1 MGSMDTKGLEKYARE
16 YFAEEIKSVQGLDL
30 KKVEQIVAAMI
41 KAYSEDKQIFLFG
54 NGGSAS
60 TASHFACDLGKGTI
74 SGCEPWDKGVLKG
87 KKRFRVVCLS
97 DNIPLMTAWANDT
110 SYADIFSEQLEGLVN
125 RGDVV
130 IGISGSGNSPN
141 VLNAI
146 KLANSKG
153 AATVGMTGYEGGKL
167 KDLAKICLVVPSNSM
182 RKIEDIHLMLQHMIT
197 AYLYEEIKKQK

>member
-1 MGSMDTKGLEKYARE
+1 MDTRGLEKFAKD
-16 YFAEEIKSVQGLDL
+16 YFADEIKSVNNLDY
-30 KKVEQIVAAMI
+30 KKIEQIVKEMI
-41 KAYSEDKQIFLFG
+41 KAYNADKQIFLFG

-74 SGCEPWDKGVLKG
+74 SGCEPWDKGVMRD

-97 DNIPLMTAWANDT
+97 DNIPLMTAWGNDT
-110 SYADIFSEQLEGLVN
+110 SYADIFVEQLDGLVN
-125 RGDVV
+125 KGDVV

-153 AATVGMTGYEGGKL
+153 ATTIGLAGYEGGKL
-167 KDLAKICLVVPSNSM
+167 KDAAKICLVVPSNSM
-182 RKIEDIHLMLQHMIT
+182 RRIEDVHLALQHMIT
-197 AYLYEEIKKQK
+197 GYLYEEIKKQK